1 MSDPKAEFVVF
12 GLVAAD
18 PRFSIA
24 ESTLTL
30 GSSED
35 TARRHVKRVEEIKQL
50 LARADAL
57 NLPRGSQLDIVLRA
71 AGHILASNADR
82 YSDAGTLAACVI
94 VLVEALTA
102 RGQNTPLGWTVNG
115 DTPRWE
121 GSVGVTED
129 EQPPAERQRDEGSSP
144 CE

>member
-57 NLPRGSQLDIVLRA
+57 NLPRGSQLKIVLRA

-82 YSDAGTLAACVI
+82 YSDAGTLAAYVI
-94 VLVEALTA
+94 VLVEALAA
-102 RGQNTPLGWTVNG
+102 RGQNAPLGWTVDG
-115 DTPRWE
+115 DTLRWE
-121 GSVGVTED
+121 GLVGVIED
-129 EQPPAERQRDEGSSP
+129 EQPPAERQRDEGSSR